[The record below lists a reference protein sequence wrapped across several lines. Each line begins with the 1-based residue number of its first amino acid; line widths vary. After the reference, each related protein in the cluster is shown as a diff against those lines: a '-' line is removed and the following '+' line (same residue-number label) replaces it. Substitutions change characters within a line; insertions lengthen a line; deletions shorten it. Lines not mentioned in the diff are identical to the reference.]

1 MTVTAASSLSS
12 ARKPN
17 QQAIEQYEQQLA
29 QNALGGFSAASDL
42 AACLLPLLKSLGWK
56 GDPRHVAESLPHFAN
71 DLDLTG
77 LRNVMATLNFS
88 SRPERLDLE
97 IIDSRLLPCLF
108 LPDESHALVV
118 KKIDEEGEAE
128 VFDSAQGLTVKLDT
142 SGIKGTAYFFTNLG
156 SDAGAAKP
164 ASWFRS
170 VLERFRPLYWQAF
183 FVTFV
188 LNVFS
193 LGTPLF
199 VMSVYDK
206 VIGAQSYS
214 MLVSLSIGVTMALAA
229 DALLREVRARIL
241 AFVGARLDNIMG
253 NNIFQ
258 HILALPPGFTERATI
273 GAQVARIKDF
283 ESVREFFTGPLATVF
298 MELPFA
304 IFYFTVIALLGGVI
318 ALVPVIGTFLFLVGG
333 WAVMPIVRKNVGIAS
348 RAGSRRQEF
357 LVEALGKMRAVKL
370 AAAEHTWVKRYR
382 DMSARAAMGGFKN
395 GMFAIAIST
404 GSNILI
410 ISSGLATIMV
420 GVLGVIDGVLSI
432 GGLIAAMMLVWR
444 VLSPLQTGFTMLQ
457 RVEQVRGSIRQI
469 DGLMGIKPERDPK
482 AIVAPLK
489 NIKGRVV
496 FSRVSLRY
504 NNESDPALVGV
515 SFEVEPG
522 EVVCVTGRNGS
533 GKSTILKVL
542 LGLYTP
548 QAGAVKID
556 ATDIRQIDPIEM
568 RHMISYT
575 PQTCNLFF
583 GTVAQNLRLAHPTAT
598 DADIRWA
605 CDQADVW
612 EEIMSLPRGLETR
625 IGEGASEHLP
635 TSFVQKLSLARGYLK
650 RSPIMLFDEP
660 VNGLDFEG
668 DRTFMQSV
676 ENFRGQSTIFMVTH
690 RPSHLRVADRILV
703 FDGGYLRLAGPAE
716 EVRARIPPDLI

>member
-1 MTVTAASSLSS
+1 MNQVLSS
-12 ARKPN
+12 TGVSAKTN
-17 QQAIEQYEQQLA
+17 LKAIEQYEQQLA

-77 LRNVMATLNFS
+77 LRNVLATLNYS
-88 SRPERLDLE
+88 SRPEKLTME
-97 IIDSRLLPCLF
+97 AIDSRLLPCLF
-108 LPDESHALVV
+108 LPEGHAAMVV
-118 KKIDEEGEAE
+118 KAIAEDGEAE
-128 VFDSAQGLTVKLDT
+128 VFDSAE
-142 SGIKGTAYFFTNLG
+142 GITRTIAIRDYKGIAYFFTNQSG
-156 SDAGAAKP
+156 DGAAAKP
-164 ASWFRS
+164 ASWFSS

-183 FVTFV
+183 FVTLI
-188 LNVFS
+188 LNIFS
-193 LGTPLF
+193 LTTPLF
-199 VMSVYDK
+199 VMAVYDK
-206 VIGAQSYS
+206 VIGASSLS
-214 MLVSLSIGVTMALAA
+214 MLGALSIGVTLALVA
-229 DALLREVRARIL
+229 DAVLREVRARLL

-304 IFYFTVIALLGGVI
+304 IMYFAVIAMLGGII
-318 ALVPVIGTFLFLVGG
+318 AVVPMISTVLFVIGGYL
-333 WAVMPIVRKNVGIAS
+333 VMPIVRKNVALAS
-348 RAGSRRQEF
+348 RAASRRQEF
-357 LVEALGKMRAVKL
+357 IVEALSKMRAVKL
-370 AAAEHTWVKRYR
+370 AAAEHTWGKRYR
-382 DMSARAAMGGFKN
+382 DMSARAAYGGFKT
-395 GMFAIAIST
+395 GLFAALIASL
-404 GSNILI
+404 SNILI
-410 ISSGLATIMV
+410 ISSGLATISI
-420 GVLGVIDGVLSI
+420 GVLGVVDGSMTI

-444 VLSPLQTGFTMLQ
+444 VLSPMQTGFTMIQ

-469 DGLMGIKPERDPK
+469 DGLMAIKPERDPR
-482 AIVAPLK
+482 AIVTPLK
-489 NIKGRVV
+489 NVKGRVV

-504 NNESDPALVGV
+504 NNEADPALVGV

-522 EVVCVTGRNGS
+522 EVVAVTGRNGS
-533 GKSTILKVL
+533 GKSTVIKLL
-542 LGLYTP
+542 LGLYAP
-548 QAGAVKID
+548 QAGAIKID
-556 ATDIRQIDPIEM
+556 STDIRQIDPIEM

-583 GTVAQNLRLAHPTAT
+583 GSVAQNLRLANPTAT

-612 EEIMSLPRGLETR
+612 DEIAALPRGLETR
-625 IGEGASEHLP
+625 IGEGAADHLP

-668 DRTFMQSV
+668 DRTFMQAV
-676 ENFRGQSTIFMVTH
+676 ETFRGQSTIFMVTH
-690 RPSHLRVADRILV
+690 RPSHLRIADRILV
-703 FDGGYLRLAGPAE
+703 FDAGYLRLAGPAE